1 MCSQLS
7 TMDETSDLRQMLACD
22 VDRKE
27 HGFNAMALR
36 KMLIRTTKAAKR
48 LAGSLALAFS
58 LIL

>member
-7 TMDETSDLRQMLACD
+7 TMDETSDLRQMLAYD
-22 VDRKE
+22 VDQKE

-36 KMLIRTTKAAKR
+36 KMLIRTAKR
-48 LAGSLALAFS
+48 LAGSLSLAFS